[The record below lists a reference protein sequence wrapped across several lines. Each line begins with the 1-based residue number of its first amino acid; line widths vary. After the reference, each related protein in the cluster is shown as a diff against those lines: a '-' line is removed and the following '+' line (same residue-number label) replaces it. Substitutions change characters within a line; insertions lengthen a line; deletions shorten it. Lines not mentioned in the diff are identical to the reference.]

1 MVTTTKKTTAKT
13 APAAKAAETV
23 IEKDETVVETTE
35 SVTEAVTAETEQPET
50 VTDPEPE
57 KTVTETVTKTESD
70 TVTICLNFPHNVR
83 FMVPDNSGKMQ
94 KVVFNGNG
102 NKLRGEPRGILP
114 VGKYGLT
121 FGVDR
126 AAWEWIAEHHRDNEL
141 IKNGFL
147 FAATAATAKAATK
160 ERAGLRTGLEPI
172 NPKNSHSQPRK

>member
-1 MVTTTKKTTAKT
+1 MATTTKKTTAKTTKPAAKT

-23 IEKDETVVETTE
+23 IEKAETVVET
-35 SVTEAVTAETEQPET
+35 AETVTEQP
-50 VTDPEPE
+50 

-126 AAWEWIAEHHRDNEL
+126 AAWEWIAKHHKDNEL

>member
-1 MVTTTKKTTAKT
+1 MAITTKKTTAKT

-23 IEKDETVVETTE
+23 IEKDETVVET
-35 SVTEAVTAETEQPET
+35 AET
-50 VTDPEPE
+50 VTEQL
-57 KTVTETVTKTESD
+57 KTVSETVTKTESD
-70 TVTICLNFPHNVR
+70 TVTVCLNFPHNVR

-102 NKLRGEPRGILP
+102 NKLRGEPRGVLP

-126 AAWEWIAEHHRDNEL
+126 VAWEWIAKHHKDNEL

>member
-1 MVTTTKKTTAKT
+1 MATTTKKTTAKTTKPAAKT

-23 IEKDETVVETTE
+23 IEKDETVIE
-35 SVTEAVTAETEQPET
+35 TAETVTEQP
-50 VTDPEPE
+50 

-70 TVTICLNFPHNVR
+70 TVTVCLNFPHNVR

-102 NKLRGEPRGILP
+102 NKLRGKARGILE

-126 AAWEWIAEHHRDNEL
+126 AAWEWIAKHHKDNEL

>member
-1 MVTTTKKTTAKT
+1 MATTTKKTTAKT

-23 IEKDETVVETTE
+23 IEKDETVVETAE

-50 VTDPEPE
+50 VT
-57 KTVTETVTKTESD
+57 ETVTKTESD
-70 TVTICLNFPHNVR
+70 TVTVCLNFPHNVR

>member
-1 MVTTTKKTTAKT
+1 MATTTKKTTAKTTKPAAKT

-23 IEKDETVVETTE
+23 IEKDETVIE
-35 SVTEAVTAETEQPET
+35 TAETVTEQPE
-50 VTDPEPE
+50 
-57 KTVTETVTKTESD
+57 TVTETVTKTESD
-70 TVTICLNFPHNVR
+70 TVTVCLNFPHNVR

-102 NKLRGEPRGILP
+102 NKLRGEPRGVLP

>member
-1 MVTTTKKTTAKT
+1 MATTTKKTTAKTTKPAAKT

-23 IEKDETVVETTE
+23 IEKDETVIE
-35 SVTEAVTAETEQPET
+35 TAETVTEQP
-50 VTDPEPE
+50 

-121 FGVDR
+121 FGVPR

-147 FAATAATAKAATK
+147 FAATAVTAKAATK